1 MGERPQPLYSA
12 HAEDPAMTDAIDR
25 FVLALAEA
33 VDALQDA
40 YIASDCT
47 RLDRLARDLATDAEF
62 LGYGPLA
69 QLAEDVASCAVR
81 EKQEEARVVLEDLT
95 GIAQRIRMGHRGA
108 I

>member
-1 MGERPQPLYSA
+1 MI
-12 HAEDPAMTDAIDR
+12 DAIDR

-40 YIASDCT
+40 YSASDCT

-62 LGYGPLA
+62 LGYAPLA